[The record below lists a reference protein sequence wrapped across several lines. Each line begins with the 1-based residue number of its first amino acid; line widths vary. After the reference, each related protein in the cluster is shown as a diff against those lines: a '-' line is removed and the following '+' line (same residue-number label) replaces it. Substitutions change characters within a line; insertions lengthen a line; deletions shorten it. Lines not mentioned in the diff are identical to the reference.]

1 MKKIFSIIVFLC
13 ATAVFSQSVGSV
25 LEFSGEDFSGN
36 NVGSELFSKNKI
48 TMINVWG
55 TFCGP
60 CIREMPDL
68 ARISESHK
76 NSGVEVVGV
85 VIDVTDR
92 KGNVNVRQK
101 ANAEKI
107 VSQTGADYKHIVP
120 SQKMISSVL
129 KNVQAVPTTF
139 FVDSTGKVIHSVIG
153 ARDEKEWQKLIQSL
167 LTSKTK

>member
-13 ATAVFSQSVGSV
+13 ATAVFSQNVGSV
-25 LEFSGEDFSGN
+25 IEFSGEDFSGN
-36 NVGSELFSKNKI
+36 NVGSELFSQNKI

-68 ARISESHK
+68 AKISESHK

-85 VIDVTDR
+85 VIDVTDK

-107 VSQTGADYKHIVP
+107 VSQTGADYTHIVP

-129 KNVQAVPTTF
+129 RNVQAVPTTF
-139 FVDSTGKVIHSVIG
+139 FVDNTGKVIHSVIG
-153 ARDEKEWQKLIQSL
+153 ARDEKEWQTLIQSL
-167 LTSKTK
+167 LVSKTK